1 MFKLKNG
8 VHLGEINLHYKVEG
22 SGETLVFI
30 HGLSDDLNYWEFLAT
45 NLKKHYRVIRFD
57 LPGHGQSELGEDD
70 ITLDKYC
77 KDLKKLLDMLNIEK
91 ANLIGFSL
99 GGAIALNFA
108 IRCPEYVSSLVLISS
123 FAKTDIHLRDVF
135 INFKNALDTG
145 FEEFYDYILP
155 MVLCPDV
162 IEENWEE
169 LELLKQ
175 LASQSANTQAYIKA
189 IDAVLTFDVEEEL
202 SLIDVPSLIMAGKY
216 DEITPA
222 VIQKDMQENIEN
234 SKLIIF
240 DNTRHNLLVGK
251 NNMKILD
258 ILKDLYKKRK

>member
-1 MFKLKNG
+1 
-8 VHLGEINLHYKVEG
+8 
-22 SGETLVFI
+22 
-30 HGLSDDLNYWEFLAT
+30 
-45 NLKKHYRVIRFD
+45 
-57 LPGHGQSELGEDD
+57 
-70 ITLDKYC
+70 
-77 KDLKKLLDMLNIEK
+77 MLNIEK

-162 IEENWEE
+162 IKENWEE

-222 VIQKDMQENIEN
+222 VIQKDMQ
-234 SKLIIF
+234 
-240 DNTRHNLLVGK
+240 
-251 NNMKILD
+251 
-258 ILKDLYKKRK
+258 